1 MSTAALSTFLIV
13 HGLLHLAIWMPHPNP
28 DAGKP
33 PPFVPDHSTLL
44 TATRVPEAATHQLSI
59 ALAVGSAAGFVL
71 TGVGV
76 ALSAGW
82 AVPMAIASALLGP
95 CPQGGVLSP
104 MADHRRTSRPDRALR
119 SDPSNSMAPGTDMN
133 LRPCPSANRF
143 VPTASEAPDAPFLLS
158 TSDRTG
164 ER

>member
-1 MSTAALSTFLIV
+1 MFTAALSALLIV

-44 TATRVPEAATHQLSI
+44 TATRVPKAATHQLSI
-59 ALAVGSAAGFVL
+59 ALAAGSAAGFVL

-82 AVPMAIASALLGP
+82 AVPMAIASALLGLCLKGVFFHP
-95 CPQGGVLSP
+95 WLIIGVLFDLTVLSAAILQWP
-104 MADHRRTSRPDRALR
+104 LAL
-119 SDPSNSMAPGTDMN
+119 T
-133 LRPCPSANRF
+133 
-143 VPTASEAPDAPFLLS
+143 
-158 TSDRTG
+158 
-164 ER
+164 